1 MAPWLP
7 LVLWRICFRPTHY
20 SMKLPLHCQW
30 HCSRTNKTIVLHLS
44 SLDQSILVCF
54 VGLCSQIHGVSGLK
68 LKDCIYVRNSLFIVD
83 LHLARIRMALSVF
96 VNFWAQDASMLK
108 ISVPISKRSVFWNP
122 QDLLLMMGTEIFNID
137 TSWAEK
143 LMKTRVPFSSA
154 PTVMMVF
161 FHE

>member
-1 MAPWLP
+1 MPRQAAPSCLFCQLVRVCRRGSNNHRIYTNVSTMAPWLP
-7 LVLWRICFRPTHY
+7 HVLWRICFRPTHY

-54 VGLCSQIHGVSGLK
+54 VGLCSHIHDVSGLK

-96 VNFWAQDASMLK
+96 VNFWAQDASIMK
-108 ISVPISKRSVFWNP
+108 ISVAIIKRRS
-122 QDLLLMMGTEIFNID
+122 
-137 TSWAEK
+137 
-143 LMKTRVPFSSA
+143 
-154 PTVMMVF
+154 
-161 FHE
+161 